1 MATSTPFAVVMVV
14 VVAVVVAVVGEDD
27 YNDSSLAVVAFVAA
41 VVVEIVVVYDCRCN
55 CHLNHGLG
63 AASFGNQAF
72 QSLQLDLHSRGDVGH
87 NQPFDDIQD
96 CEVSLWY
103 FCRIG

>member
-27 YNDSSLAVVAFVAA
+27 YNDSSLAVVAFAA
-41 VVVEIVVVYDCRCN
+41 AVVEIVVVYDCRCN